1 VIDNLYVLVRSPHPQ
16 RDMALRSA
24 GLLVVDDESV
34 LDDQSQP
41 LVGVLEG
48 TSRDDAVAT
57 LARWRACRPELRVVV
72 LADEEWTGLEASDV
86 TVMCPP
92 VTAGDIIRAIDD
104 LLRAAPTLAAVDVQP
119 LQPGASIS
127 DGRSNRRQAVS
138 DLVNATDIVGTV
150 RQAIGSHQPL
160 PAVAEGLCSHLTVRP
175 GGDVAV
181 LELRST
187 GVHVLAGVG
196 LRPLEWRDLDE
207 PPDVLTRLSGQH
219 PAIVVS
225 DTDALRSG
233 LGMLPLGRHRAVLIA
248 RSPEPGCLVVVLG
261 REAGF
266 SKTDVR
272 TVLHQLTELE
282 DGIRA
287 AIQLRA
293 AAALLIPFA
302 ID

>member
-1 VIDNLYVLVRSPHPQ
+1 MIDDLYVLVRSPHPQ

-57 LARWRACRPELRVVV
+57 LACWRARRPELRVVV

-92 VTAGDIIRAIDD
+92 VTAGDIISAIDD
-104 LLRAAPTLAAVDVQP
+104 LLRAAGHVQP
-119 LQPGASIS
+119 LEPGASIS

-160 PAVAEGLCSHLTVRP
+160 PAVAEGLCSHLTVQP

-272 TVLHQLTELE
+272 TVLHQLTGAVLVAASIWGAHEL
-282 DGIRA
+282 GR
-287 AIQLRA
+287 RV
-293 AAALLIPFA
+293 
-302 ID
+302 